1 MIDRKLCELLIQ
13 EYYTDVMNFCRAK
26 LRDEE
31 AAKDCAQET
40 FILFFEK
47 RQRLD
52 LTENI
57 KAWLLSAAA
66 RIIKSHRRNSWRR
79 VDDGE
84 GVIDRLPA
92 SEDIQRS
99 AEMKS
104 ALSQLTSEE
113 AQLLIR
119 YYQSDKE
126 SRQRLADELGI
137 TLNNLYIRIR
147 RIKSKISNKIDK

>member
-1 MIDRKLCELLIQ
+1 MIDNKLCELLIQ

-66 RIIKSHRRNSWRR
+66 RPRNCSWKPRR
-79 VDDGE
+79 
-84 GVIDRLPA
+84 
-92 SEDIQRS
+92 
-99 AEMKS
+99 MKPTWS
-104 ALSQLTSEE
+104 SSTTS
-113 AQLLIR
+113 
-119 YYQSDKE
+119 
-126 SRQRLADELGI
+126 
-137 TLNNLYIRIR
+137 
-147 RIKSKISNKIDK
+147 